1 MRLKFGVLG
10 SLEVRG
16 GDAVLPVR
24 GAKQRL
30 LLSALLMHANED
42 VSTELLVDTL
52 WPGDPPSTVDKS
64 LQVHISQLRKL
75 LEPGRIAGG
84 SGGLIITRPRGYS
97 LQVNVADL
105 DLLSFEQALD
115 DAAKLVGAQET
126 AAAFRS
132 ALACWRGPAL
142 ADVEH
147 VETLRGSVARLDELR
162 LRALSDRIDA
172 DLVLGKHV
180 AVIAEL
186 EGLAAEHPLR
196 ERLRFQL
203 MLALYRSGRQAD
215 ALETYRVTRGLLV
228 DELGIEPSRDLRELE
243 ARILTQDPG
252 LDAPVQNQLAIE
264 PSETQSARN
273 DSRSFVGRG
282 RECILLED
290 ALRKT
295 KAGRGRLVLIS
306 GEAGIGKSR
315 LAREFVG
322 RAENQGART
331 LWGSCWEGGGAPAFW
346 PWVQPLRAFV
356 NGADTSVLRGQ
367 LGRGAADLANL
378 VPELRDLFN
387 DLAPEMPV
395 VDSEGARFRLF
406 DSISAFLR
414 RASAAQPLVIVL
426 DDVHAA
432 DISSLLLLEFVASEL
447 ADARVLIV
455 ATYRDPE
462 LDLDDPRASA
472 LTDVGRKASDRISL
486 AGLTP
491 SEVASYVALSSS
503 VETPPSLVDTIAAD
517 TQGNPLFV
525 GEIVRLLES
534 EEQLARPPT
543 ALWRPS
549 IPETVKDVIG
559 RRLERL
565 PDGCRETLAVASVL
579 GREFRLDLLELLTD
593 HARYELLMVLDE
605 PIRAKVIAEMNES
618 LGQMRFTHALVR
630 DTLYE
635 ALPRARRHDL
645 HRQAGEAIETLATA
659 GASSHLFELAHH
671 FFHALPAVD
680 PEVAVMYSQR
690 AAEEAS
696 ALLAH
701 EEAARLYESAYSA
714 LRSGT
719 SATPAL
725 ELVLL
730 LGRGDSLARSGDM
743 AAARDV
749 FLRAA
754 AIARGI
760 GATAELGAAA
770 LGYSG
775 RIVWARAGDDRLIVP
790 LLEEALAAQ
799 GEKITPLRAR
809 LLARLAGALR
819 DERDPSRRVAT
830 GTLGVQI
837 AQQCGDP
844 RAKAYALAG
853 LSGARHGIG
862 PEGERLAIADE
873 LRQAAL
879 RLHDKEYEFEA
890 LAAELLVF
898 FERGAMA
905 EVHERLALITAIG
918 EDLKQPSHQWFALT
932 DQALI
937 ALHEGRLDEAAEYAE
952 RGFAIGQRAEPDIA
966 EPTYALQIYEL
977 RRLRGQALD
986 GDMYELLQRVA
997 RDHRARPLFSC
1008 ALARIALETGQT
1020 SEARR
1025 LFEEL
1030 ASHDFDTV
1038 PRDNEWLLAANY
1050 LADVCRGLADTVRAA
1065 SLYDL
1070 LLPESGKVVSDVA
1083 EGCAGSV
1090 HRPLG
1095 ILASMLARTD
1105 EATEHLRAAVATNA
1119 RINAH
1124 PYLAIAKADLAKLLM
1139 QGNGSEEASKLL
1151 AEASEIAERLGMA
1164 PLGTQRSRSV

>member
-16 GDAVLPVR
+16 GDAVLPLR

-30 LLSALLMHANED
+30 LLSVFLLHANEV
-42 VSTELLVDTL
+42 VSTERLVDTL
-52 WPGDPPSTVDKS
+52 WPDDPPSTVDKS
-64 LQVHISQLRKL
+64 LQVHVSQLRRL
-75 LEPGRIAGG
+75 LEPGRMAGR
-84 SGGLIITRPRGYS
+84 SDGLINTRPRGYS
-97 LQVNVADL
+97 LQVNAADL

-115 DAAKLVGAQET
+115 DAAESVGARET
-126 AAAFRS
+126 AAALRY
-132 ALACWRGPAL
+132 ALAFWRGPTL

-147 VETLRGSVARLDELR
+147 VETLRGAIARLEELR

-172 DLVLGKHV
+172 DLVLGEQV
-180 AVIAEL
+180 TVIAEL
-186 EGLAAEHPLR
+186 ERLVAEHPLR
-196 ERLRFQL
+196 ERFRSQL
-203 MLALYRSGRQAD
+203 MLALYRSGRQAE

-228 DELGIEPSRDLRELE
+228 DELGIEPGRDLRELE
-243 ARILTQDPG
+243 ARILMQDPE
-252 LDAPVQNQLAIE
+252 LDVPIQSKLATE
-264 PSETQSARN
+264 LDEAKSHGNEAG
-273 DSRSFVGRG
+273 SFVGRG
-282 RECILLED
+282 RECLLLED
-290 ALRKT
+290 ALRKAQ
-295 KAGRGRLVLIS
+295 AGRGRLVLIS

-322 RAENQGART
+322 RAEEQGALT

-356 NGADTSVLRGQ
+356 NDADISVLKGQ

-378 VPELRDLFN
+378 VPELRDLFD

-414 RASAAQPLVIVL
+414 RASTTQPLVVVL

-432 DISSLLLLEFVASEL
+432 DISSLLLLEFVASEI

-455 ATYRDPE
+455 ATYRDAE
-462 LDLDDPRASA
+462 LDSNDPRASA

-491 SEVASYVALSSS
+491 SEVASYVALNSS
-503 VETPPSLVDTIAAD
+503 VETPTSLVDTIAAD

-525 GEIVRLLES
+525 GEIVRLLGA
-534 EEQLARPPT
+534 EEQLARPL
-543 ALWRPS
+543 AAVWRPS

-559 RRLERL
+559 RRLDRL
-565 PDGCRETLAVASVL
+565 ADGCRETLAVASVL
-579 GREFRLDLLELLTD
+579 GREFRLDLLELLTQ
-593 HARYELLMVLDE
+593 HTRYELLVVLDE
-605 PIRAKVIAEMNES
+605 AIRAKVIAEMNGS

-630 DTLYE
+630 ETLYE
-635 ALPRARRHDL
+635 ALPRSRRHDL
-645 HRQAGEAIETLATA
+645 HRQAGEAIEKLAT
-659 GASSHLFELAHH
+659 GDVSSHLFELAHH

-680 PEVAVMYSQR
+680 PEVAVMYSHR
-690 AAEEAS
+690 AAEQAS
-696 ALLAH
+696 TLLAH
-701 EEAARLYESAYSA
+701 EEAARLYESAYTA
-714 LRSGT
+714 LTAGA

-743 AAARDV
+743 ATARDV
-749 FLRAA
+749 FLRAV
-754 AIARGI
+754 AIARSI

-770 LGYSG
+770 LGYGG

-799 GEKITPLRAR
+799 GNENTPLRAR

-819 DERDPSRRVAT
+819 DEREPSRRVAT
-830 GTLGVQI
+830 GALGVQI
-837 AQQCGDP
+837 ARQCGDP
-844 RAKAYALAG
+844 TALAYALAG

-862 PEGERLAIADE
+862 PERERLAIADE

-890 LAAELLVF
+890 WTAELLVY

-905 EVHERLALITAIG
+905 EVHERLAIITAIG
-918 EDLKQPSHQWFALT
+918 DDLKQPSHQWFALT

-952 RGFAIGQRAEPDIA
+952 RGFAVGQRAEPDIA

-997 RDHRARPLFSC
+997 RDHRARPLFGC
-1008 ALARIALETGQT
+1008 ALARIALDTGKT

-1025 LFEEL
+1025 LFEQL
-1030 ASHDFDTV
+1030 ASHNFATV

-1050 LADVCRGLADTVRAA
+1050 LADVCRGLDDTVRAS

-1070 LLPESGKVVSDVA
+1070 LLPEADKIISDVA

-1095 ILASMLARTD
+1095 ILASMLARND
-1105 EATEHLRAAVATNA
+1105 EAMEHFRAAVATNA
-1119 RINAH
+1119 RTNAN
-1124 PYLAIAKADLAKLLM
+1124 PYLAIAKADLANLLV
-1139 QGNGSEEASKLL
+1139 QGNRSEEAAELH
-1151 AEASEIAERLGMA
+1151 AEACEIAERLGMA
-1164 PLGTQRSRSV
+1164 PLGTQRSRSA